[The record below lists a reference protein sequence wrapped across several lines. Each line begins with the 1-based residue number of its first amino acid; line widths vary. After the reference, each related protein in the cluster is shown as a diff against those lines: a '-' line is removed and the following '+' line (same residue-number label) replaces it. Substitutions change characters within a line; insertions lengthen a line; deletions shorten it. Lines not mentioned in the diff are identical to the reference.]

1 MTMTPACRITLLRRC
16 LRSKST
22 FVAASP
28 KSFDPSN
35 RPNATV
41 HPQTKNLIDKGF
53 NLPRSKMKVSN
64 PPEEIIDTLQHLL
77 QTGNDIVLKILKL
90 YSTLCPFQNLLKSK
104 RDWSLTYLLD
114 RSYLNFMLIELC
126 HSVEHL
132 DQSPKSKLKNL
143 AFKNVSIV
151 DET

>member
-77 QTGNDIVLKILKL
+77 QTGDNIVLKILKL
-90 YSTLCPFQNLLKSK
+90 NILYFLRKFSNY
-104 RDWSLTYLLD
+104 R
-114 RSYLNFMLIELC
+114 
-126 HSVEHL
+126 
-132 DQSPKSKLKNL
+132 
-143 AFKNVSIV
+143 
-151 DET
+151 